1 MKPSKKDFIAEAEE
15 ILEDVTSSVLEL
27 QDGFN
32 PDVLNSVFRSIH
44 TMKGLAG
51 LFGLKG
57 VSDFSHSFESL
68 LDDLRMERIDFTP
81 DIVDFIL
88 TNIDILR
95 NFIEDVS
102 KGKEAVEVDEAIRDI
117 ETFRKNA
124 PHKKGDI
131 KIEDIGVDQSIIKVL
146 SEYEEQRL
154 KSSFKEGKGIYLIKT
169 VFRLDDFSDRLEGL
183 NSELKGMGE
192 IIATLPTSEG
202 VPEGHLGFNFLYSSK
217 EVKERIKEKI
227 LVDDINEITPPASA
241 PQKPR
246 TIATKKPLSMKS
258 TTNTV
263 RVDID
268 KLDSILDNISD
279 LVMAKGAISRIGKE
293 LAETYGYV
301 PLVIDVYKVAQSLD
315 RSLSDLQSHILGLR
329 MIPFQQIFIKLSQI
343 IRRYVRD
350 TNKEIELKMYGED
363 TEIDKQ
369 IAEDM
374 MDSLVHLVRNAI
386 DHGIESKEERLRL
399 NKSPRGTLTLRAYSK
414 GNSVVVEVR
423 DDGRGLNIERIRE
436 RAIEKKLI
444 TQQNELDRKEI
455 INLIFT
461 PGFSTKKDV
470 SEFSGRGM
478 GMDIVK
484 EKIASFG
491 GFVDVETEVNV
502 GTTFIITL
510 PITLAIVRA
519 LIVQCSNERFAI
531 PLTSITETITVSDG
545 DIQTIEG
552 REVIDHRGEL
562 LPLIRVASVF
572 MLEERQQQ
580 EYYAVIAGIG
590 EKRLGLLVDTI
601 HEQTEIVIKP
611 LGEHLKDIPCLSGA
625 AEVGRHEIVFVVDI
639 DRMMEE
645 ALGRGDILRR
655 SDLSNTRDQKGV

>member
-1 MKPSKKDFIAEAEE
+1 MKPSRKDFVVEAEE
-15 ILEDVTSSVLEL
+15 ILEEVTSSALEL

-32 PDVLNSVFRSIH
+32 PDILNSVFRSIH

-57 VSDFSHSFESL
+57 ISDFSHSFESF
-68 LDDLRMERIDFTP
+68 LDDLRMERIEFTP
-81 DIVDFIL
+81 DIVDFVL
-88 TNIDILR
+88 NTIDVLR
-95 NFIEDVS
+95 GFVAEVS
-102 KGKEAVEVDEAIRDI
+102 EGKETIEAKDAIRDI

-124 PHKKGDI
+124 PRKTGDI
-131 KIEDIGVDQSIIKVL
+131 NIEDIGIDPSIVKVL

-154 KSSFKEGKGIYLIKT
+154 KSNFKEGKGIYIIRT
-169 VFRLDDFSDRLEGL
+169 VFKLDDFSDRIEEL
-183 NSELKGMGE
+183 NSALKKMGE

-202 VPEGHLGFNFLYSSK
+202 VPDGHLGFNFLFSSK
-217 EVKERIKEKI
+217 EAEDRIRGSVR
-227 LVDDINEITPPASA
+227 VDEIKVVVSPSSA
-241 PQKPR
+241 TQKPYK
-246 TIATKKPLSMKS
+246 AETKKALSLKS

-279 LVMAKGAISRIGKE
+279 LVMAKGAVFRIAKE
-293 LAETYGYV
+293 LSGTYGYE
-301 PLVIDVYKVAQSLD
+301 PLVIDVHKVAQSLE
-315 RSLSDLQSHILGLR
+315 RSLTELQGHILGLR
-329 MIPFQQIFIKLSQI
+329 MIPFQQIFIRLSQI
-343 IRRYVRD
+343 IRRCVRN
-350 TNKEIELKMYGED
+350 TNKEIELRLYGED

-374 MDSLVHLVRNAI
+374 MDPLVHLVRNAI
-386 DHGIESKEERLRL
+386 DHGIETKEERLKL
-399 NKSPRGTLTLRAYSK
+399 NKPPHGTLTLKAYSK
-414 GNSVVVEVR
+414 GNSVVVEVK
-423 DDGRGLNIERIRE
+423 DDGRGLNINKIRE

-444 TQQNELDRKEI
+444 TEQQRLDRREI

-470 SEFSGRGM
+470 SEISGRGM

-491 GFVDVETEVNV
+491 GFVDVETEENA

-519 LIVQCSNERFAI
+519 LIVQCMHQRFAI
-531 PLTSITETITVSDG
+531 PLTSITETITVNEG
-545 DIQTIEG
+545 EIQTIEG
-552 REVIDHRGEL
+552 REVIEHRGEL
-562 LPLIRVASVF
+562 LPLVRVADVF
-572 MLEERQQQ
+572 KLEGSHQQ
-580 EYYAVIAGIG
+580 EYYAVIAGVG
-590 EKRLGLLVDTI
+590 ERRLGLLIDTI
-601 HEQTEIVIKP
+601 LEQTEIVIKP

-625 AEVGRHEIVFVVDI
+625 AEVGRHEVVFVIDM

-645 ALGRGDILRR
+645 ALRRREGPMTQTSSGLVDKKGR
-655 SDLSNTRDQKGV
+655 

>member
-1 MKPSKKDFIAEAEE
+1 MKPTRKDFVAEAEE
-15 ILEDVTSSVLEL
+15 ILEDVTSSALEL
-27 QDGFN
+27 QGGYN
-32 PDVLNSVFRSIH
+32 PETLNSVFRSIH
-44 TMKGLAG
+44 TIKGLAG

-57 VSDFSHSFESL
+57 VSDFSHSLESL
-68 LDDLRMERIDFTP
+68 LDDLRMEKIDFTP

-88 TNIDILR
+88 NNIDILR
-95 NFIEDVS
+95 GFVVDVS
-102 KGKEAVEVDEAIRDI
+102 RGKDVMKVDDTIRDI

-124 PHKKGDI
+124 PRKMSDI
-131 KIEDIGVDQSIIKVL
+131 KIEDIGVDPSIIKVL

-154 KSSFKEGKGIYLIKT
+154 KSSFKEGKGIYLIKA
-169 VFRLDDFSDRLEGL
+169 VFGLDEFSDRLEGL
-183 NSELKGMGE
+183 NSKLKEIGE

-202 VPEGHLGFNFLYSSK
+202 VPDGHLGFNFLYSSR
-217 EVKERIKEKI
+217 EIKERIKEKT
-227 LVDDINEITPPASA
+227 LVDDIKEITPPTYAT
-241 PQKPR
+241 QKIGK
-246 TIATKKPLSMKS
+246 TGTAKPLSLKS

-279 LVMAKGAISRIGKE
+279 LVMAKGAVFRIGKE
-293 LAETYGYV
+293 LAETYGYI
-301 PLVIDVYKVAQSLD
+301 PLVIDIHKVAQTFD
-315 RSLSDLQSHILGLR
+315 RSLRELQSHILGLR

-374 MDSLVHLVRNAI
+374 MDPLIHLVRNAI
-386 DHGIESKEERLRL
+386 DHGIESKEERLKV
-399 NKSPRGTLTLRAYSK
+399 NKPSRGTLTLKAYSK

-423 DDGRGLNIERIRE
+423 DDGRGLNIEKIRE

-444 TQQNELDRKEI
+444 TKQQNLDRREI
-455 INLIFT
+455 ISLIFT

-470 SEFSGRGM
+470 SEISGRGM

-491 GFVDVETEVNV
+491 GFVDVETEPGV
-502 GTTFIITL
+502 GTAFIITL

-519 LIVQCSNERFAI
+519 LIVQCDSERFAI
-531 PLTSITETITVSDG
+531 PLTSISEIITVNNA

-552 REVIDHRGEL
+552 REVIEHRGEL
-562 LPLIRVASVF
+562 LPLIRVACVF
-572 MLEERQQQ
+572 MLQESHQQ
-580 EYYAVIAGIG
+580 EYYAVIAGVG

-611 LGEHLKDIPCLSGA
+611 MGEHLKDVPCLSGA
-625 AEVGRHEIVFVVDI
+625 AEVGRHEIVFVIDM
-639 DRMMEE
+639 DRMIED
-645 ALGRGDILRR
+645 ALGRGGILRDTGYLISR
-655 SDLSNTRDQKGV
+655 RQEDV

>member
-15 ILEDVTSSVLEL
+15 ILEEATSSALEL

-51 LFGLKG
+51 LFGLKNI
-57 VSDFSHSFESL
+57 SDYSHSFESL
-68 LDDLRMERIDFTP
+68 LDDIRMGRIDFSI

-88 TNIDILR
+88 NNIDILR
-95 NFIEDVS
+95 GFIADVG
-102 KGKEAVEVDEAIRDI
+102 KGKEVIDVDGAIKEIEA
-117 ETFRKNA
+117 FRKGVST
-124 PHKKGDI
+124 KKEDI
-131 KIEDIGVDQSIIKVL
+131 RIEDIGIDPSILRVL

-154 KSSFKEGKGIYLIKT
+154 KSNFREGKGIYLIKT
-169 VFRLDDFSDRLEGL
+169 VFNLDVFSERLEEV
-183 NSELKGMGE
+183 NSKLKAMGE

-202 VPEGHLGFNFLYSSK
+202 VPDGHLGFNFLYSTI
-217 EVKERIKEKI
+217 ETGERVKEEIK
-227 LVDDINEITPPASA
+227 VDDIKEIVSPASKA
-241 PQKPR
+241 VKPSR
-246 TIATKKPLSMKS
+246 GEAKGQPSLKS

-279 LVMAKGAISRIGKE
+279 LVMAKGGVFRIGKE
-293 LAETYGYV
+293 LAEAYGYT
-301 PLVIDVYKVAQSLD
+301 PLVIDIHKVAQSLD
-315 RSLSDLQSHILGLR
+315 RSLTELQSHILGLR

-343 IRRYVRD
+343 IRRYSKD
-350 TNKEIELKMYGED
+350 SKKEIELKIYGED

-369 IAEDM
+369 IAEDIM
-374 MDSLVHLVRNAI
+374 ESMVHLVRNAI
-386 DHGIESKEERLRL
+386 DHGIETMEERVRL
-399 NKSPRGTLTLRAYSK
+399 NKPPKGTLTLRAYSK
-414 GNSVVVEVR
+414 GNSVAVEVK
-423 DDGRGLNIERIRE
+423 DDGRGISINRVRE
-436 RAIEKKLI
+436 RAIEKGLI
-444 TQQNELDRKEI
+444 TEHDVLDHKEV

-470 SEFSGRGM
+470 SELSGRGM

-484 EKIASFG
+484 EKIASIG
-491 GFVDVETEVNV
+491 GFIDVETEENI
-502 GTTFIITL
+502 GTTFTITL
-510 PITLAIVRA
+510 PITLAIIRA
-519 LIVQCSNERFAI
+519 LIVQCADEKFAI
-531 PLTSITETITVSDG
+531 PLTSITETITISEG

-552 REVIDHRGEL
+552 REVVEYRGKL
-562 LPLIRVASVF
+562 LPLIRVANVF
-572 MLEERQQQ
+572 MLEEVPQP

-590 EKRLGLLVDTI
+590 EKRLGIVVDAI

-611 LGEHLKDIPCLSGA
+611 LGEHLKGIPCISGA

-645 ALGRGDILRR
+645 ALSRGTIIKR
-655 SDLSNTRDQKGV
+655 